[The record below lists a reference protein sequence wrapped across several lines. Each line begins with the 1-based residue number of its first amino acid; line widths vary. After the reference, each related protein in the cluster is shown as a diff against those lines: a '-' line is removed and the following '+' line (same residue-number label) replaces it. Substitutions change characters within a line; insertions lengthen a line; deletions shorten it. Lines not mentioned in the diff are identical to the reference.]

1 MVKLIMTDIDGTL
14 IPDGTMDINPEYF
27 EVIEKLVEKGI
38 IFVVASGRHMSSVK
52 KVFAPVLDKIWV
64 ASQNG
69 NVLTYHGKSR
79 IIKSIPQEWGREMW
93 RQFSKLKGVEGV
105 LDTATEMYCPFEETS
120 MYKILADEYHFNV
133 TGTGGWNQVPEE
145 DFSMMTLYHP
155 QSAENICKELVEDK
169 WKGKL
174 EFLTSGKYW
183 VDIVMPEVGK
193 GTALEE
199 ICSQLGIAPEETIAF
214 GDNLNDISMIQS
226 AGKGYAVNTAREETK
241 KAAKKAT
248 TRRSK
253 KDMKV
258 NAYVEYYGKQVHEN
272 TMIAD
277 VKKAWTKSGHKIG
290 EIKTMDLYIKPD
302 ESKVYYVINETES
315 GSVEF

>member
-193 GTALEE
+193 GQHWKKYAANWESPQKKRLLLE
-199 ICSQLGIAPEETIAF
+199 IT
-214 GDNLNDISMIQS
+214 
-226 AGKGYAVNTAREETK
+226 
-241 KAAKKAT
+241 
-248 TRRSK
+248 
-253 KDMKV
+253 
-258 NAYVEYYGKQVHEN
+258 
-272 TMIAD
+272 
-277 VKKAWTKSGHKIG
+277 
-290 EIKTMDLYIKPD
+290 
-302 ESKVYYVINETES
+302 
-315 GSVEF
+315 